1 MTYLPRNFLTARGFV
16 QLTKHNC
23 GPKGSI
29 VNTNSGFMRYSV
41 LALLVLSV
49 TGAFARRPGVGDDQ
63 DRRDNGNSAGGQ
75 WTQYRSEDRMTA
87 EKRARFVLRANNEP
101 DSDDSASIVLHC
113 SDGELKLSVFHPNLR
128 LARPNWIGFWGR
140 PQMHVRVR
148 MDDAHDEHNWNW
160 INGHF
165 LTMDKG
171 TTRELLG
178 ARMARIEFQTPDGPR
193 IAEFSPAGLDVRLV
207 HDACGLTPKRP

>member
-1 MTYLPRNFLTARGFV
+1 
-16 QLTKHNC
+16 
-23 GPKGSI
+23 
-29 VNTNSGFMRYSV
+29 VNTNSGLIHHSL
-41 LALLVLSV
+41 LALLVLSAMV
-49 TGAFARRPGVGDDQ
+49 AIAQRPGDQDDQ
-63 DRRDNGNSAGGQ
+63 DRRDNGVSAGGQ

-101 DSDDSASIVLHC
+101 DSDESASVVLHC
-113 SDGELKLSVFHPNLR
+113 SDGELKLPVFHPNLR

-148 MDDAHDEHNWNW
+148 MDNAHDEHNWNW
-160 INGHF
+160 VNGHF

-178 ARMARIEFQTPDGPR
+178 AHMARIEFQTPDGPR
-193 IAEFSPAGLDVRLV
+193 IAEFSPAGLDLRLV
-207 HDACGLTPKRP
+207 HDACGLTPKKP

>member
-1 MTYLPRNFLTARGFV
+1 
-16 QLTKHNC
+16 
-23 GPKGSI
+23 
-29 VNTNSGFMRYSV
+29 VNTNPGFIRHSF
-41 LALLVLSV
+41 LTLLVLSAV
-49 TGAFARRPGVGDDQ
+49 VALAQRPGDPDDQ
-63 DRRDNGNSAGGQ
+63 DRRDNGVSAGGQ

-87 EKRARFVLRANNEP
+87 EKRVRFVLRANNEP
-101 DSDDSASIVLHC
+101 DSDDSASVVLHC

-160 INGHF
+160 VNGHF

-178 ARMARIEFQTPDGPR
+178 AHMARIEFQTPDGPR
-193 IAEFSPAGLDVRLV
+193 IAEFSPAGLDLRLV
-207 HDACGLTPKRP
+207 HDACGLTPKKP